1 MENESYNNND
11 FNELEDLRQQITALK
26 NKVNE
31 QGRLNEGLVKEAI
44 QNKMRSVHST
54 IMMLGVAVM
63 FCIPLYIWM
72 KYEENLSWPLI
83 IVTIVLMLGSL
94 ISDYFINRIDVRHM
108 GDDMVE
114 TARKLTQM
122 KKNRSIAQKIGM
134 GVATVWLVWFL
145 YEFHHSHL
153 ALGEAAA
160 WGSIIPLL
168 VGALIGV
175 VIGIGIFRKM
185 QRANDDMINQ
195 IADLTH
201 DSSDAPQ

>member
-1 MENESYNNND
+1 MEYENYNNND

-44 QNKMRSVHST
+44 RNKMRSVHRT
-54 IMMLGVAVM
+54 LLMLGVGVM

-72 KYEENLSWPLI
+72 KYEENLSWALI
-83 IVTIVLMLGSL
+83 IATIVLMLGSL
-94 ISDYFINRIDVRHM
+94 ISDYFINRIDVSHM

-114 TARKLTQM
+114 TVRKLTQM
-122 KKNRSIAQKIGM
+122 KKNRSTGQKIGM

-145 YEFHHSHL
+145 YEFYQNHL
-153 ALGEAAA
+153 GAGTAAA

-168 VGALIGV
+168 VGALVGV
-175 VIGIGIFRKM
+175 IIGIYIYRKM

-195 IADLTH
+195 IADLSH
-201 DSSDAPQ
+201 DK